1 TYLFARRFCSA
12 GIAAL
17 AAALTAVAGVSYR
30 FLVLHN
36 WYSTLLCCAGLYAAI
51 RLFEAPSAGWGF
63 AAGLV
68 ASLAVLF
75 EQSKGAGFCLGLG
88 LGVVVLAWKTDV
100 RLSRREWAAIA

>member
-36 WYSTLLCCAGLYAAI
+36 WYSTLLCCAGLYAAM
-51 RLFEAPSAGWGF
+51 RLLETRTLRWSFGTGI
-63 AAGLV
+63 AA
-68 ASLAVLF
+68 SSAVLF
-75 EQSKGAGFCLGLG
+75 EQSKGAGLCLGLG
-88 LGVVVLAWKTDV
+88 LGIIVLAWRT
-100 RLSRREWAAIA
+100 